1 MTDKFG
7 RAISGSST
15 STNTGITKGYIK
27 VNYIE
32 SNMEE
37 DIDMK
42 NQFKIK
48 NLPNPTNLQDPA
60 TKFYVD
66 SKTNNLV
73 SISELDNNSIVRNNK
88 NNNFNG
94 NTITGLESVYV
105 NRDPNFPLEL
115 STKQY
120 TDDSI
125 DEQSI
130 LRLHK
135 DEKLQLAGKDFI
147 TLESNLTTPKTI
159 LYIPLNTNLVRRDR
173 DNDCDNHSLYNV
185 SSISVT
191 SQAVNDNELVSKAYV
206 DSFHQEN
213 ERTRRDVGLE
223 FYDEANDLVK
233 NNQNNDFNN
242 NEITNVKSI
251 QINDDPVSLQDATN
265 KIYVDT
271 TIDEFSIVRNN
282 QDNDLNNNQLTNI
295 KSIEINDAPIN
306 DNHVATK
313 QYVDSKS
320 GGLKQDP
327 NITL

>member
-7 RAISGSST
+7 RAISGSSI
-15 STNTGITKGYIK
+15 STTGVTKSY
-27 VNYIE
+27 VRANYIE
-32 SNMEE
+32 SSMEE

-42 NQFKIK
+42 NQFKLK
-48 NLPNPTNLQDPA
+48 NLPNPSNLQDPA
-60 TKFYVD
+60 TKYYVD

-73 SISELDNNSIVRNNK
+73 PISELDNNSIVRNNK

-94 NTITGLESVYV
+94 NTITGLESIYV
-105 NRDPNFPLEL
+105 NRDPQYDLEL

-147 TLESNLTTPKTI
+147 TSESNLTTPKTL

-173 DNDCDNHSLYNV
+173 DNDFDNHSLYNV

-242 NEITNVKSI
+242 YILTNIKNI
-251 QINDDPVSLQDATN
+251 QINDDPITLQDATN
-265 KIYVDT
+265 KKYVDT
-271 TIDEFSIVRNN
+271 TLDETSILGNN
-282 QDNDLNNNQLTNI
+282 KQNSLNKNELINI
-295 KSIEINDAPIN
+295 KAF
-306 DNHVATK
+306 K
-313 QYVDSKS
+313 
-320 GGLKQDP
+320 
-327 NITL
+327 